1 MSTQIKNAKY
11 RIKDEN
17 GNYQIVHFETNV
29 GQVEGLTEA
38 LTEAHDL
45 INDRYTKSEV
55 DGSFR
60 AVETEI
66 SEVEAIAEG
75 LNGRLTIAESNIV
88 SLNEGLA
95 SESERAQ
102 GVEADLQA
110 QINGLDASI
119 EAINHPESGIL
130 KQSKDYTDEK
140 VKDLTDGVIKDLE
153 NSLGSSSSELTGKIE
168 ALEGVVASNKS
179 ETDAAIEVANGRLT
193 AVTSRVDVAET
204 AIEDLRG
211 ADAELAEEIKS
222 IKDVIAGQGS
232 DTKVF
237 ETFEEFVAYAETAIP
252 KIGDLVHVVNIKKSF
267 LYKGEPGKAVKG
279 LDIPKNWILFDELT
293 TEIDLHSYVKRSE
306 VEAHVASLEGK
317 ITSEQERAMAAEK
330 ALADSIASV
339 QGNVD
344 THGERITALEGVTA
358 THTSEINTLK
368 ETTYNKEQVDAIVDT
383 EVTLAMNVMSTSQP
397 TEDEKRRVGHVW
409 IELI

>member
-17 GNYQIVHFETNV
+17 GNYQIIHFETSME
-29 GQVEGLTEA
+29 QVEGLDSKMEEVA
-38 LTEAHDL
+38 GL

-66 SEVEAIAEG
+66 NQVEEIAQG
-75 LNGRLTIAESNIV
+75 LNDRLTISEGDITTLKSDLAAEIARSTGV
-88 SLNEGLA
+88 EEGLQQQIDA
-95 SESERAQ
+95 LN
-102 GVEADLQA
+102 ADV
-110 QINGLDASI
+110 
-119 EAINHPESGIL
+119 EAINHPQSGIL
-130 KQSKDYTDEK
+130 AGAKKYTDEEIAK
-140 VKDLTDGVIKDLE
+140 LNGIGGDLE
-153 NSLGSSSSELTGKIE
+153 GSLGASSSELTGKIE

-179 ETDAAIEVANGRLT
+179 ETDAAIEVVNGRLT
-193 AVTSRVDVAET
+193 AVTSRVDVLEGNVS
-204 AIEDLRG
+204 DLRE
-211 ADAELAEEIKS
+211 ADEKLATEIQN
-222 IKDVIAGQGS
+222 IKNHVAGQGS

-237 ETFEEFVAYAETAIP
+237 ANMDEFIGANLTP
-252 KIGDLVHVVNIKKSF
+252 KVGDMVFILDIKKAF
-267 LYKGEPGKAVKG
+267 IYRGADAPAV
-279 LDIPKNWILFDELT
+279 LDVANVPAGWVIFDEIS
-293 TEIDLHSYVKRSE
+293 TEIDLVDFAKKAE
-306 VEAHVASLEGK
+306 VEGHVATLEGK
-317 ITSEQERAMAAEK
+317 ITAEQGRAEAAEK

-368 ETTYNKEQVDAIVDT
+368 ETTYTKEQVDTIVDT
-383 EVTLAMNVMSTSQP
+383 EVTLAMNVMSTTLP
-397 TEDEKRRVGHVW
+397 AEVEKRRVGHVW